1 MIIDFHTHI
10 FPKAIRENR
19 QKYFLNES
27 AFKLLYN
34 SPGSK
39 LVGATEIVASMD
51 EQGVDK
57 SVVFG
62 FPWKTKKTFQVQ
74 NDYIMEVV
82 ARYPEQLIGLACFDP
97 FHGEA
102 VPEAVRCIEGGLL
115 GIGEIA
121 FYESGIDDTALDK
134 LVPLMEICR
143 NRDLPF
149 LIHTNEPVGHIYPGK
164 TPNTMKQIYDLI
176 KRFPENKIVLAH
188 WGGGIFFFNLLKK
201 DVKERL
207 ENGMIEEVR
216 VWNRALSNEEIK
228 EMMFKELDG
237 TETNLQAYYQFNETS
252 GDVLPDI
259 TANNNDGDVGGNP
272 GWTAS
277 YAPLASVLLDSLF
290 NIRGVWNAKTS
301 HTSSILTISA
311 VLSRK
316 STEMYA
322 SFWKNLDLRKF
333 FMEILLAVRLATAPL
348 SNSSLTLAISGV
360 SLTTLTPLA
369 WIFLMFDLTTL
380 RTISI
385 SWIIRSK
392 TTGTSVPLGL
402 N

>member
-201 DVKERL
+201 DVKESL
-207 ENGMIEEVR
+207 ENVYFDTAASPFLYDPQIYR
-216 VWNRALSNEEIK
+216 YAKEIAGLEK
-228 EMMFKELDG
+228 ILFGSDFPLLKPARYFKELEKTG
-237 TETNLQAYYQFNETS
+237 
-252 GDVLPDI
+252 LPQDEVDSI
-259 TANNNDGDVGGNP
+259 CGRNA
-272 GWTAS
+272 AR
-277 YAPLASVLLDSLF
+277 LLKL
-290 NIRGVWNAKTS
+290 
-301 HTSSILTISA
+301 
-311 VLSRK
+311 
-316 STEMYA
+316 
-322 SFWKNLDLRKF
+322 
-333 FMEILLAVRLATAPL
+333 
-348 SNSSLTLAISGV
+348 
-360 SLTTLTPLA
+360 
-369 WIFLMFDLTTL
+369 
-380 RTISI
+380 
-385 SWIIRSK
+385 
-392 TTGTSVPLGL
+392 
-402 N
+402 